1 MSIVINT
8 NSAASA
14 AAANLNASNAMLQKS
29 LSRLS
34 SGFKIASPADDA
46 GGLAVSM
53 KLNAAISR
61 NDAVNTNVSNAI
73 SFLQTQ
79 DGAMKTAA
87 KILDRMSELRTL
99 YDDVTKTTSDKDNYD
114 SEFTELKAQMAD
126 VVAEKFNGI
135 SLFGNSAATLTVN
148 TTEDSSQNVAI
159 NQSDLNTATTTLA
172 SASSL
177 SSIGVSTVS
186 AAITSVADLRATN
199 GAQTSRL
206 QFASEMLTVN
216 RTNLE
221 AANSRIVDT
230 DIARESTAYAR
241 NNILVQS
248 GTAMLA
254 QANQTSQVALRLLG

>member
-1 MSIVINT
+1 MSLVINT
-8 NSAASA
+8 NYAASA
-14 AAANLNASNAMLQKS
+14 ASANLNASNAMLQKS

-34 SGFKIASPADDA
+34 SGYKIATPADDA

-53 KLNAAISR
+53 KLSAAIRR
-61 NDAVNTNVSNAI
+61 NDATNTNVSNAI

-79 DGAMKTAA
+79 DGAMKTAT
-87 KILDRMSELRTL
+87 KILDRISELRTL
-99 YDDVTKTTSDKDNYD
+99 YDDVTKSTSDKDNYD
-114 SEFTELKAQMAD
+114 TEFTELKGQLAD
-126 VVAEKFNGI
+126 VVAEDFNGI
-135 SLFGNSAATLTVN
+135 NLFGGGSLTVY
-148 TTEDSSQNVAI
+148 TTENGDENVSI
-159 NQSDLNTATTTLA
+159 TQSGLAGGMTAVTA
-172 SASSL
+172 AGSL
-177 SSIGVSTVS
+177 SAIGISTV
-186 AAITSVADLRATN
+186 AASIVSVADLRATN

-230 DIARESTAYAR
+230 DIARESTQFAR

-254 QANQTSQVALRLLG
+254 QANQGAQVALRLLG

>member
-1 MSIVINT
+1 MGLVINT
-8 NSAASA
+8 NTAATSAS
-14 AAANLNASNAMLQKS
+14 ANLNSSNAALQKS

-34 SGFKIASPADDA
+34 SGNKIVSPADDA

-53 KLNAAISR
+53 KLTAAIRR

-79 DGAMKTAA
+79 DGAMKTAS
-87 KILDRMSELRTL
+87 KILNRMSELRTL
-99 YDDVTKTTSDKDNYD
+99 YDDVTKSSSDKGNYNT
-114 SEFTELKAQMAD
+114 EFTQLQSQLQD
-126 VVAEKFNGI
+126 VEDEKFNGI
-135 SLFGNSAATLTVN
+135 SLFGNTTVDVY
-148 TTEDSSQNVAI
+148 TTEDASQTVTI
-159 NQSDLNTATTTLA
+159 NRSDLDGQTSTITGAASISALQVSQFTTA
-172 SASSL
+172 
-177 SSIGVSTVS
+177 IQN
-186 AAITSVADLRATN
+186 VADLRATN

-206 QFASEMLTVN
+206 QFASEMLTTN

-230 DIARESTAYAR
+230 DIARESTAFAK

-254 QANQTSQVALRLLG
+254 QANQSSQIALRLLG